1 MMFPSSFE
9 FQENA
14 RWVLLLLLLVP
25 LIWWRVYLRR
35 RPAAVRFSSVAPLTR
50 LPSTWRTQAWWLLPA
65 LRTAALILLIVAV
78 ARPRKGNEQ
87 ARIRAEGI
95 AIQLLVDRSGSM
107 QALDFTLDG
116 ARVNR
121 LTAIQKVAR
130 DFVRGSGNLAGRP
143 DDLIGMIS
151 FARYADAKCP
161 LTLDHD
167 FLLEALDKTEIVDAR
182 KTADEDGTAIG
193 DALALGVE
201 QMRALDEQR
210 RSRGGQKVKSK
221 VIILLTDGD
230 NNAGDI
236 DPHQAA
242 QMAAAFEIKVYTIGV
257 GTRGLA
263 EVPMIDPFSGRTVLR
278 PVQVRIDEEALRRI
292 AAATGGRYFRATDTD
307 SLRDIYA
314 EIDQMEKN
322 ETVERRF
329 YQYKELA
336 TQPLRLGPIP
346 LPPLLVCVFALLTLE
361 VVLGN
366 TWLRRLP

>member
-1 MMFPSSFE
+1 MMSLSGFE
-9 FQENA
+9 FQENS
-14 RWVLLLLLLVP
+14 RWALLLLLLVP
-25 LIWWRVYLRR
+25 VIWWRAYLHN
-35 RPAAVRFSSVAPLTR
+35 RPTAIRFSSVAPLVR
-50 LPSTWRTQAWWLLPA
+50 LPRTWRTRARWLLPA

-87 ARIRAEGI
+87 ARVRAEGI

-107 QALDFTLDG
+107 QALDFKLNG
-116 ARVNR
+116 KRVNR
-121 LTAIQKVAR
+121 LTAVQNVAR
-130 DFVRGSGNLAGRP
+130 DFVKGSGSLAGRP

-151 FARYADAKCP
+151 FARYADSKCP

-167 FLLEALDKTEIVDAR
+167 FLLEALSKTEIVDPRRAQ
-182 KTADEDGTAIG
+182 DEDGTAIG
-193 DALALGVE
+193 DAIALGVE

-210 RSRGGQKVKSK
+210 RSRGGPTVKSR
-221 VIILLTDGD
+221 VMILLTDGE

-236 DPHQAA
+236 DPRQAA
-242 QMAAAFEIKVYTIGV
+242 QMAATFETKIYTIGV

-278 PVQVRIDEEALRRI
+278 STQVRIDEDALRRI

-314 EIDQMEKN
+314 EIDKMEKE
-322 ETVERRF
+322 ETVEKRF

-336 TQPLRLGPIP
+336 TQPLRVGP
-346 LPPLLVCVFALLTLE
+346 LSFPPLLVGVFVLLALE
-361 VVLGN
+361 MVLAN
-366 TWLRRLP
+366 TWLRRVP